1 MEFIKYI
8 IKKIL
13 SPQSGLYQWLKNS
26 YYRLGASW
34 RPVYITD
41 LDDILRQYAA
51 LRESNVF
58 FINIGANDGITEDP
72 IAEYIKKYQWKGIM
86 VEPVSYL
93 FERLKQNYQGFS
105 IAFENSAIAKQT
117 GKQKFYRTAPSLAL
131 PDYYER
137 MGTLNKHFLLQH
149 GADTPNLKGY
159 IIEEEINCLSF
170 NDLKNKY
177 QFSQAHLILIDTE
190 GQDAEILQSIDLQS
204 LKTEIVIFEH
214 IFLSFS
220 SYKKILL
227 LLKKQGF
234 KVYRV
239 GRDSIGVKNTLSLT

>member
-1 MEFIKYI
+1 MEFLKYI
-8 IKKIL
+8 IKKML

-34 RPVYITD
+34 RPIHINN
-41 LDDILRQYAA
+41 LDDLLRRYAEY
-51 LRESNVF
+51 RKNNVF

-72 IAEYIKKYQWKGIM
+72 IAKYVKKYQWEGIM
-86 VEPVSYL
+86 VEPVGYL
-93 FERLKQNYQGFS
+93 FERLKKNYQGFP

-131 PDYYER
+131 PDYYQR

-149 GADTPNLKGY
+149 GAGTPNLKDY
-159 IIEEEINCLSF
+159 LIEEEINCLSF

-177 QFSQAHLILIDTE
+177 QFSEAQLILIDTE
-190 GQDAEILQSIDLQS
+190 GQDAEILQNIDLQA

-234 KVYRV
+234 NVYRA
-239 GRDSIGVKNTLSLT
+239 GRDTMGVRNTLNLI